1 MGIGDMKVE
10 IKIQDIDEV
19 RDILNK
25 AKAIIEADQLTEKGL
40 PHVYETPPMPPVKPP
55 KQSKEEHSDD
65 EPHATISGESIEKA
79 IRDDVV
85 AKIREAVS
93 DLNALLG
100 LAANNNIKV
109 VFKEFDVTHIGDAT
123 SRTMVD
129 VDLWQNY

>member
-1 MGIGDMKVE
+1 MAIGDMKVE

-25 AKAIIEADQLTEKGL
+25 AKAIIESDEKNPL
-40 PHVYETPPMPPVKPP
+40 PFVGKIPP
-55 KQSKEEHSDD
+55 KCSEEQRK
-65 EPHATISGESIEKA
+65 SIVKA
-79 IRDDVV
+79 V
-85 AKIREAVS
+85 REAVT
-93 DLNALLG
+93 DLNILLG

-129 VDLWQNY
+129 VDLWRNY